1 MTDGVDAGAGV
12 PSQPATPVDDD
23 RPGTAGPGRQGH
35 LGLAALVAGAG
46 VIHLAMVPSHLDAS
60 AVDGVGFFVAG
71 WLQIGLAALLAVR
84 AGARALRAA
93 VVVNLALIA
102 AWAVSRS
109 AGLPVG
115 AHAGDAEDPSLV
127 DGLCVTLEVAAV
139 VVAAMLLLRPALAAL
154 RAPTVAFAGG
164 LIALVLVT
172 AALASPSARDHA
184 GAGHGHGAED
194 DLGFAALQNGQMGDH
209 EHAEGEAAGAGEG
222 SPAPA
227 ELAPEEAGE
236 LAGQLA
242 RTASLVGK
250 YPTIAEAREA
260 GYRQAGPFSP
270 GLGTHYSRFSEG
282 TGNPDG
288 VMDPADIAEPILI
301 FDGLDDD
308 ARLAGF
314 MYMAYQETEP
324 EGFAGPLDRW
334 HYHTSVCMV
343 QTPDGIETPFG
354 ADLTGV
360 TEEMCNDVGGTLL
373 EFTGYMVHVWT
384 VPGYES
390 DLGTFSDLN
399 PRLTCPDGTYH
410 AVPVSQAAGRDSLC
424 ENP

>member
-1 MTDGVDAGAGV
+1 MTDVGDADAGV
-12 PSQPATPVDDD
+12 PSQPASPVDDS
-23 RPGTAGPGRQGH
+23 PAGTGDGGH
-35 LGLAALVAGAG
+35 PGLAALVAGAG

-60 AVDGVGFFVAG
+60 AADGVGFFVAG
-71 WLQIGLAALLAVR
+71 WLQLGLAALLAVR
-84 AGARALRAA
+84 AGAWALRAT
-93 VVVNLALIA
+93 VVVNLVLIA
-102 AWAVSRS
+102 AWVVSRT

-115 AHAGDAEDPSLV
+115 AHAGEAEDASLV

-139 VVAAMLLLRPALAAL
+139 AVAAVLLLRPALAPL

-164 LIALVLVT
+164 LVALVLVT

-184 GAGHGHGAED
+184 DAGHGHGAAD

-209 EHAEGEAAGAGEG
+209 EHAEGEAAGAGDG
-222 SPAPA
+222 SPAA
-227 ELAPEEAGE
+227 GELTPEEAGD

-242 RTASLVGK
+242 LTASLVED

-301 FDGLDDD
+301 FDGLEDD

-334 HYHTSVCMV
+334 HYHTAVCLV

-360 TEEMCNDVGGTLL
+360 TEEMCNDAGGELL

-390 DLGTFSDLN
+390 ELGTFSDLN

-410 AVPVSQAAGRDSLC
+410 AVPVSEAAGRDSMC